1 MKAKISGMVVNVY
14 NRLGRD
20 RDGKEVSV
28 PMADF
33 YIGHEIVRVARVDD
47 SFAAGVLMEDVP
59 VNIYANQYGLS
70 VVFDNQE

>member
-14 NRLGRD
+14 NRLGKD

-33 YIGHEIVRVARVDD
+33 YVGHEIVRVARVDD

-70 VVFDNQE
+70 VVFDNKE